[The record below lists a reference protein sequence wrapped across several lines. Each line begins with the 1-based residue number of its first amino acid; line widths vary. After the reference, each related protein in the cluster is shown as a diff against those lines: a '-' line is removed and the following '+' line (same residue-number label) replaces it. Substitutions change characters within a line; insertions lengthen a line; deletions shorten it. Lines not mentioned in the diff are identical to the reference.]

1 MGFKYSHGKITHAK
15 HFDLFIYALRIFA
28 MKKTAFVLSMMIAGT
43 ASANSFTIYSS
54 PNIAGKQIV
63 ANLGMEC
70 QLMSFG
76 DLSQF
81 QQRLKNEMKA
91 IAQSAMKRGANALVN
106 ARFSQEGN
114 LVPGQNG
121 AETVV
126 MLCADAVKVR

>member
-1 MGFKYSHGKITHAK
+1 
-15 HFDLFIYALRIFA
+15 
-28 MKKTAFVLSMMIAGT
+28 MKKIVFASTMMIAMMITGT
-43 ASANSFTIYSS
+43 ASANTFTIYSS
-54 PNIAGKQIV
+54 PTIAGKEIV

-81 QQRLKNEMKA
+81 QQRLQNEMKG
-91 IAQSAMKRGANALVN
+91 IAQSAMKKGANALVN

>member
-1 MGFKYSHGKITHAK
+1 LQHVSSFLAFAYIFFKHDFLSSFC
-15 HFDLFIYALRIFA
+15 FD
-28 MKKTAFVLSMMIAGT
+28 FVLSMMIAST